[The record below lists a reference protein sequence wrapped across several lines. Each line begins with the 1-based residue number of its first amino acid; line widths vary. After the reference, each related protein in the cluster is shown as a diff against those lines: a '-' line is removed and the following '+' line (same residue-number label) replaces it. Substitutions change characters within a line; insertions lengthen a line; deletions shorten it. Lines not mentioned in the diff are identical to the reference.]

1 MSIEDRSKAPA
12 RPSRNLLLFATACG
26 FIQAAPILAL
36 PIASNLPPPAST
48 RAKDLLVQ
56 AAGGAPAAQPT
67 AAPGD
72 DNDLLPTVTVTA
84 TRRREPAFDVPT
96 ATTVL
101 TRAQTLERTQTDLAD
116 LMRGETGVFVR
127 ATNPSAGS
135 PVIRGAT
142 GRDVLLL
149 VDGFRLSHAFA
160 RPNVQYQGYV
170 DPFFLEQLE
179 IVRGPVSTLYGS
191 DAMGGA
197 TNVITPSFKVGE
209 SAFRLHTD
217 YNANPA
223 GSSTYFQYQG
233 GSARAWAM
241 VGLTYRSFGDL
252 AVGSSPDLQ
261 VIFPNPTA
269 RIGRSGYE
277 YYGANVKGEVRLAD
291 NQFFTFTTQYSRIPT
306 VQRQDG
312 IIQGYGENVASSERG
327 FSPQGRTFVL
337 GEYRA
342 VFADTWL
349 DEVRVRLGYQQI
361 QDDRFQRNFARPRP
375 SFPDYGSGTPS
386 PDTTLESNFS
396 DLIGTSAVI
405 KSTWGN
411 NVFTY
416 GAEAYFDRVG
426 STRSL
431 RNDST
436 GAIPDPNGPRYVDGS
451 TFNQYGL
458 FMQDE
463 IDWSAQFKTLLGLRY
478 SLIDV
483 SVPFSALRP
492 NSSGFGRRFEAL
504 TANAGFLYR
513 FVPDLQFVLNLGT
526 GFRAPNINDL
536 GNAGERR
543 ASDINIPNSSLSPEQ
558 VFSIDGGLRWAGS
571 DFKGE
576 VIGFWSRYTDR
587 ITSQSVGTVVNSD
600 GSTSEVFQSVNRDN
614 ETIWGIELGGRYR
627 LGDVWSL
634 FATGTF
640 TYAEA
645 PLVGETVIPPFNGML
660 GVRFQPTPGTYI
672 EPYLR
677 YATYQ
682 GRLSENNLTDP
693 RINPNGT
700 PGFVVPNLRAGFPLN
715 SATTLRVNINNVL
728 NTNYREHGTT
738 LDAPGFGVNVGIDAL
753 F

>member
-1 MSIEDRSKAPA
+1 MSTERHSRARA
-12 RPSRNLLLFATACG
+12 RPAWNWLLFAIAYG
-26 FIQAAPILAL
+26 WIPAVPSLAL
-36 PIASNLPPPAST
+36 PTVADLLPDMST
-48 RAKDLLVQ
+48 RAGDLLVQ
-56 AAGGAPAAQPT
+56 SSGDASPAEPT
-67 AAPGD
+67 SPGND
-72 DNDLLPTVTVTA
+72 SDLLPAVTVTA
-84 TRRREPAFDVPT
+84 TRRSEPILDVPT
-96 ATTVL
+96 ATTIVPS
-101 TRAQTLERTQTDLAD
+101 AQAQERTQTDLAD
-116 LMRGETGVFVR
+116 LLRGETGVYVR

-149 VDGFRLSHAFA
+149 VDGFRLSPAFA
-160 RPNVQYQGYV
+160 RPNVQYQSLV
-170 DPFFLEQLE
+170 DPFFIDQIE

-197 TNVITPSFKVGE
+197 TNVITPSFKAGE
-209 SAFRLHTD
+209 PAFRLHTD
-217 YNANPA
+217 YNTNPA

-233 GSARAWAM
+233 GSERAWAM
-241 VGLTYRSFGDL
+241 MGLTYRSFGDL
-252 AVGSSPDLQ
+252 AVGAAPDLQ

-277 YYGANVKGEVRLAD
+277 YYGANFKGEVRLAD
-291 NQFFTFTTQYSRIPT
+291 NQFLTLTTQYSRIPT

-312 IIQGYGENVASSERG
+312 IIQGYGENVTSAQRG
-327 FSPQGRTFVL
+327 FSPQGRTFFL

-342 VFADTWL
+342 VFNHSWL

-386 PDTTLESNFS
+386 PDITLESNFS
-396 DLIGTSAVI
+396 DLIGTSAVL

-416 GAEAYFDRVG
+416 GAEAYFDLVG
-426 STRSL
+426 STRSI
-431 RNDST
+431 RNDTT
-436 GAIPDPNGPRYVDGS
+436 GTIPDPNGSRYVDGS

-458 FMQDE
+458 FVQDE
-463 IDWSAQFKTLLGLRY
+463 IDWSTQFKTLLGLRY
-478 SLIDV
+478 SLVDV
-483 SVPFSALRP
+483 SVPFSAVRP

-513 FVPDLQFVLNLGT
+513 FERELQFVMNLGT

-543 ASDINIPNSSLSPEQ
+543 ASDINLPNSSLNPEK
-558 VFSIDGGLRWAGS
+558 VFSVDGGLRWAGS

-645 PLVGETVIPPFNGML
+645 PLVGETVIPPFNGVL
-660 GVRFQPTPGTYI
+660 GVRFEPTAGAYI

-682 GRLSENNLTDP
+682 GRLSENNLTDT

-700 PGFVVPNLRAGFPLN
+700 PGFVVPNLRAGFPL
-715 SATTLRVNINNVL
+715 SGATTLRVNVNNVL